1 MWVTWTFCEHQF
13 QDCLWTLVSFCFWI
27 KHRVYKATSSLRDK
41 GIQFPGSTNIFF
53 VLLQTSFPYRAF
65 ESLDRY
71 HFVFSVTHKVI
82 FFPFKTHFC
91 WNSTQYSVMTYTE
104 KESKKEWIYICVCV
118 LSYVRLFATLWTV
131 AHQAA
136 SSMAFS
142 RQEHWSGIYVYI

>member
-1 MWVTWTFCEHQF
+1 MNFGVLLFLDQTL
-13 QDCLWTLVSFCFWI
+13 CLQGHIFSQGQRDSISRFH
-27 KHRVYKATSSLRDK
+27 KHL
-41 GIQFPGSTNIFF
+41 F

-91 WNSTQYSVMTYTE
+91 WNSTQYSVMTYME
-104 KESKKEWIYICVCV
+104 KESKKEWIYVCVCV